1 MEPQLMG
8 HSVDTGVRL
17 RPADGVPGRKEQ
29 AVVPTDRQMSNRT
42 DKKSMI
48 VPTLGMRT

>member
-1 MEPQLMG
+1 MG
-8 HSVDTGVRL
+8 HSVDIGGRL
-17 RPADGVPGRKEQ
+17 RPMDGVLGLGGQ

-48 VPTLGMRT
+48 VPTLGTRT